1 MEPPQPVSEPRQ
13 QRALILERWNSWARV
28 WLPATGESRWV
39 DLESQSWAEE
49 GASPAP
55 EREREAPTPDAGTG

>member
-1 MEPPQPVSEPRQ
+1 MQHPKPVSEPQQ

-28 WLPATGESRWV
+28 WLPATGESRWI
-39 DLESQSWAEE
+39 DLETQTWAQE

-55 EREREAPTPDAGTG
+55 EREAPTPDAGTG